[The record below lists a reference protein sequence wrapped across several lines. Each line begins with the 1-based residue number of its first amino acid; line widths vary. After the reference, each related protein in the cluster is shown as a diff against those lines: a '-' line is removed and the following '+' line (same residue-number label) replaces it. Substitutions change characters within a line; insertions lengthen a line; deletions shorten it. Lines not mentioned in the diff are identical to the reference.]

1 MSQDP
6 ILFGFLISFLAFLW
20 VAFQVYLI
28 SEISSNQHD
37 LRMARYLDICFGFLA
52 FFSAAALM
60 YGAFVESKTWMSAW
74 ILGSI
79 IVLLGRWLWYLK
91 GKFSQPSHPEIKT
104 GFENAGLAVSVTY
117 ILLGIPILV
126 FHRMIEYWDFSSTC
140 STTLECPHFL
150 FSLLPTLGRRGSVD
164 HSAPNNRRGCHVR
177 SALRSAQYLPS
188 YAQCTTNTFV
198 APTHTHV
205 HIPATKDEDLY
216 NPV

>member
-1 MSQDP
+1 MF
-6 ILFGFLISFLAFLW
+6 IF
-20 VAFQVYLI
+20 
-28 SEISSNQHD
+28 
-37 LRMARYLDICFGFLA
+37 
-52 FFSAAALM
+52 FFS
-60 YGAFVESKTWMSAW
+60 F
-74 ILGSI
+74 
-79 IVLLGRWLWYLK
+79 
-91 GKFSQPSHPEIKT
+91 QPSHPEIKT
-104 GFENAGLAVSVTY
+104 GFENAGIAVSVTY

-205 HIPATKDEDLY
+205 HIPATKGMYDFRCKSPLSQRQFDPKLGLIC
-216 NPV
+216 

>member
-1 MSQDP
+1 MKLIFFPATIIIIHQCIMSSRRCLKTYS
-6 ILFGFLISFLAFLW
+6 ILFGFFISFLAFLW

-91 GKFSQPSHPEIKT
+91 GKFSQV
-104 GFENAGLAVSVTY
+104 NTY
-117 ILLGIPILV
+117 LYYSYVAFFDCTYLRTV
-126 FHRMIEYWDFSSTC
+126 
-140 STTLECPHFL
+140 
-150 FSLLPTLGRRGSVD
+150 
-164 HSAPNNRRGCHVR
+164 PN
-177 SALRSAQYLPS
+177 QYL
-188 YAQCTTNTFV
+188 NLV
-198 APTHTHV
+198 
-205 HIPATKDEDLY
+205 
-216 NPV
+216 

>member
-1 MSQDP
+1 MSQERFCRFS
-6 ILFGFLISFLAFLW
+6 IFTNYKSKQIEI
-20 VAFQVYLI
+20 VAFHIKTNIWNFIYL
-28 SEISSNQHD
+28 
-37 LRMARYLDICFGFLA
+37 LF
-52 FFSAAALM
+52 
-60 YGAFVESKTWMSAW
+60 
-74 ILGSI
+74 
-79 IVLLGRWLWYLK
+79 
-91 GKFSQPSHPEIKT
+91 QPSHPEIKT

-205 HIPATKDEDLY
+205 HIPATKGT
-216 NPV
+216 

>member
-1 MSQDP
+1 MSSRRCLKTYS
-6 ILFGFLISFLAFLW
+6 ILFGFFISFLAFLW

-91 GKFSQPSHPEIKT
+91 GKFSQVNTCLYYSYVA
-104 GFENAGLAVSVTY
+104 FFDCTY
-117 ILLGIPILV
+117 LRTV
-126 FHRMIEYWDFSSTC
+126 
-140 STTLECPHFL
+140 
-150 FSLLPTLGRRGSVD
+150 
-164 HSAPNNRRGCHVR
+164 PN
-177 SALRSAQYLPS
+177 QYLWHERLRQTQS
-188 YAQCTTNTFV
+188 FNGRAM
-198 APTHTHV
+198 AR
-205 HIPATKDEDLY
+205 L
-216 NPV
+216 

>member
-1 MSQDP
+1 MIYYHHFFGLFLYSLAKIENFLKEWNSKYLPLLKLIFSSVTIIIIHHQCIMSSRRCLKTYS

-91 GKFSQPSHPEIKT
+91 GKFSQVNIYLYYSYLC
-104 GFENAGLAVSVTY
+104 GLFRLYLFENCSQS
-117 ILLGIPILV
+117 I
-126 FHRMIEYWDFSSTC
+126 FEFSI
-140 STTLECPHFL
+140 
-150 FSLLPTLGRRGSVD
+150 
-164 HSAPNNRRGCHVR
+164 
-177 SALRSAQYLPS
+177 
-188 YAQCTTNTFV
+188 TF
-198 APTHTHV
+198 
-205 HIPATKDEDLY
+205 I
-216 NPV
+216 